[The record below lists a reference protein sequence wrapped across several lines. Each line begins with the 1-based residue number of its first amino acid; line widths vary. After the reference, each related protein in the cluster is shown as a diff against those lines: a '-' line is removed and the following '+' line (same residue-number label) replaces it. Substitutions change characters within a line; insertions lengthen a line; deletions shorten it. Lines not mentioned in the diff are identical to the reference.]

1 MPHYV
6 LDARA
11 STPHFPGIGRYCR
24 SLARALVPLLAADE
38 HLSVLHAPSYPLDL
52 PEHPTVTG
60 IPVESSPFS
69 LRQQWAIPRLLRQV
83 GANVY
88 HAAYYLMPYHPGLPT
103 LVTFFDFIPVRF
115 PWHST
120 LRARLFFRL
129 ASQLAYKTAVRS
141 VAISSATR
149 QDMVRY
155 LRADPGKIILTPL
168 AAAPQFTP
176 QPSAAVTSIREKYNL
191 PVAFILYLG
200 SNKPHK
206 NLESLVRAF
215 ADLRDLE
222 IPLVVAGTWLPQ
234 HPEPHYL
241 AEKLGLDRTQIRW
254 LGPVPGED
262 LPALYTAASIFV
274 FPSLVEGFG
283 LPVLEAMACGTPVAC
298 SRIPS
303 LEEVAGGATEMFDP
317 TDPASISLSLHRLV
331 RDSSRQQEL
340 QQEGLI
346 RAAEFSWEKTA
357 QVTLDL
363 YRACLA

>member
-24 SLARALVPLLAADE
+24 SLARALVPLLAVDE
-38 HLSVLHAPSYPLDL
+38 CLSVLHAPSHPLDL
-52 PEHPTVTG
+52 PDFPTVTG

-69 LRQQWAIPRLLRQV
+69 LRQQWAVPRILRQG
-83 GANVY
+83 GADVY
-88 HAAYYLMPYHPGLPT
+88 HAAYYLMPYRPGIPT
-103 LVTFFDFIPVRF
+103 LVTFYDFIPVRF
-115 PWHST
+115 PRYST
-120 LRARLFFRL
+120 LRARLLFHL
-129 ASQLAYKTAVRS
+129 ASQLAYKTAVRGI
-141 VAISSATR
+141 AISSATR

-155 LRADPGKIILTPL
+155 LRAEPEKIARIPL
-168 AAAPQFTP
+168 AAALQFSP
-176 QPSAAVTSIREKYNL
+176 QPSGAVNSILEKYHL
-191 PVAFILYLG
+191 PDAFILYLG

-222 IPLVVAGTWLPQ
+222 IPLVVAGAWLPQ
-234 HPEPHYL
+234 HPEPRRL
-241 AEKLGLDRTQIRW
+241 VEELGLGETQIRW

-262 LPALYTAASIFV
+262 LPALYSAAFIFV

-303 LEEVAGGATEMFDP
+303 LKEVAGGAAEMFDP
-317 TDPASISLSLHRLV
+317 TDPASISASLLGLV
-331 RDSSRQQEL
+331 RDPARQQEL
-340 QQEGLI
+340 RQQGFR
-346 RAAEFSWEKTA
+346 RAAEFSWDKTA
-357 QVTLDL
+357 QATLDQ